1 MSAVAYAL
9 CPAENKHQS
18 NFLNMNTKNKRLR
31 DTLAA
36 IFFKAHRKGK
46 DEVVRAWRS
55 ALEMYDSVTDSEPQE
70 GMKPRIIGV
79 YGTPKMGKSTLLNS
93 IVAEEILPRDYVPAT
108 GAIIDLHR
116 CVGAESYEVFCYR
129 DNELSAHPM
138 SFRTAAD
145 ACKYLRVVA
154 GQKADERHERVVVEG
169 PFPNAKDFF
178 KPGYT
183 LRDTPGA
190 ITGEALRDA
199 LAEDSMRTISSVE
212 EVLLPLFCAR
222 GDSLGAADDVAFYQE
237 HLNKR
242 ICFHVITHCDDPETE
257 PELLSEFSKRF
268 GIVPDK
274 VNPKI
279 MVCTG
284 KADVNAP
291 FVTHGLEKLVEEI
304 TRYLNGDHLS
314 NLLMKIAK
322 SILNRSRRGKKSWDT
337 NALGFPIPVVQLEK
351 LDSIVNAE

>member
-1 MSAVAYAL
+1 MKT
-9 CPAENKHQS
+9 NHKQ
-18 NFLNMNTKNKRLR
+18 LR

-36 IFFKAHRKGK
+36 IFSKAHLVEK
-46 DEVVRAWRS
+46 DDVVRAWRS
-55 ALEMYDSVTDSEPQE
+55 ALEMYDSVTDTEQQE

-129 DNELSAHPM
+129 GNKLSAQPM

-145 ACKYLRVVA
+145 ACEHLHKVA
-154 GQKADERHERVVVEG
+154 GQNADERHERVVVEG
-169 PFPNAKDFF
+169 PFPHARDFF
-178 KPGYT
+178 KPGFT

-190 ITGEALRDA
+190 ITGEALRNA

-222 GDSLGAADDVAFYQE
+222 GDTLGAAADVAFYQE

-242 ICFHVITHCDDPETE
+242 ICIHVITHCDDPGDAS
-257 PELLSEFSKRF
+257 ELLSEFRYRF
-268 GIVPDK
+268 GIVRDE

-291 FVTHGLEKLVEEI
+291 FVTHGLDELVEEI
-304 TRYLNGDHLS
+304 TRYLNADHLS
-314 NLLMKIAK
+314 NLLLKIAK
-322 SILNRSRRGKKSWDT
+322 SILKRSRRGKKAWDP
-337 NALGFPIPVVQLEK
+337 NALGFSIPVVQLEK
-351 LDSIVNAE
+351 LDSIINAE